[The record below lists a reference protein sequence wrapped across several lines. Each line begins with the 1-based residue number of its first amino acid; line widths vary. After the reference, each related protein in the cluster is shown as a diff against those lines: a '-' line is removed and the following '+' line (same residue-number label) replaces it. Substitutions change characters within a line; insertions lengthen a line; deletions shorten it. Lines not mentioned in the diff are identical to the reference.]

1 MRVVRPV
8 VVLCAVALCAL
19 SAPPAVLAAAA
30 PNNAPTVS
38 RGSDPNTETGLDAGN
53 AVQAG
58 QNIGNIVKAWGAA
71 LLLGMAGLMG
81 LAALAKRNVAEGL
94 TLLGIVLLVGGFIFA
109 DGAVKTFVQSI
120 WGAFTGGA

>member
-8 VVLCAVALCAL
+8 VVLSAVALCLL
-19 SAPPAVLAAAA
+19 SGPPAASAAA
-30 PNNAPTVS
+30 PGNAPAVT

>member
-1 MRVVRPV
+1 MLLVRCLLV
-8 VVLCAVALCAL
+8 TCAL
-19 SAPPAVLAAAA
+19 AACLLAVVAAPPVHAA
-30 PNNAPTVS
+30 APTVS
-38 RGSDPNTETGLDAGN
+38 RGTDTNTETGLDAGN

-109 DGAVKTFVQSI
+109 DGAVKAFVQSI
-120 WGAFTGGA
+120 WGAFGGA

>member
-1 MRVVRPV
+1 MRVVRPI
-8 VVLCAVALCAL
+8 VVLCAVALCLLA
-19 SAPPAVLAAAA
+19 APPAAPAAA
-30 PNNAPTVS
+30 PGNAPAGS

>member
-1 MRVVRPV
+1 MLLVRCLVVT
-8 VVLCAVALCAL
+8 CAL
-19 SAPPAVLAAAA
+19 AACLVAVPAPGAYAA
-30 PNNAPTVS
+30 APTVS
-38 RGSDPNTETGLDAGN
+38 RGTDTNTETGLDAGN

-109 DGAVKTFVQSI
+109 DGAVKAFVQSI
-120 WGAFTGGA
+120 WGAFGGGA